1 MYRLHLTRNLRSL
14 AFLLVACAF
23 VAMPATLWWA
33 NHTGLPESWRA
44 TIEREIS
51 KQGAYVEI
59 GALSYLPLQGV
70 VASRVKVF
78 SDAARAHEISRLES
92 VLLDFDK
99 TKLARGVV
107 RITKIELKDARLL
120 LPVDPNDP
128 GSESLEVTDATGTL
142 LMPGDRRFEV
152 RDATGRIAGIKVSLD
167 ARLIGYQQDGDS
179 PSTPSQ
185 RGKRREL
192 LARAI
197 GELNQ
202 WHFEPTNP
210 PEIRLF
216 LDGNANE
223 PSTLTAKLRLRAAR
237 IEKNQRI
244 LENIAAEAEIAGD
257 LLTVTTFRA
266 KDSRGALDA
275 RVDYDISERN
285 GRFDLQS
292 TLEIQPLLKA
302 WLGLP
307 PLTELVIG
315 GRQSLKAEGDFLLGE
330 DNIPKIRTTGSAHC
344 ESVML
349 RGVQFD
355 SVQSSFAWRD
365 GDLLLKNVRLRR
377 PDGEATGKAMIQWPL
392 VRLALESTLPEQI
405 YKPFFIG
412 QPLEKVISD
421 FADRKGAS
429 VHVKL
434 EGGFDATDRH
444 SWAYTGGGTVKNV
457 NYKGVPV
464 NFAECKFSLSH
475 HELDFFDGTVVFNY
489 QGYPLRQAF
498 GGADQ
503 GTVKIGRIR
512 YDAPSKTVEVE
523 DVAGKIW
530 AAPLVRLFAPKVADS
545 LEVYRFH
552 QPPTLSGSG
561 VVDVTPQGRT
571 SLDVA
576 FNTDAAADYRFLG
589 ENLTLAKPTGK
600 VLIRGPRVKVED
612 LKIHAFDGPVAARFD
627 FRGNG
632 LLEGELSWTK
642 LSIPALTS
650 TYGFQMKGGGEVTG
664 RLEFSLTDGKVE
676 TMNGQ
681 GLFALEKTELFA
693 VPMFG
698 PLSPLIS
705 GVLND
710 RRAGFERAKD
720 AFCTFTIKDGILT
733 SQDFQTSTTS
743 LTFAG
748 DGSVDLKERTLDM
761 TMRMNAR
768 GLLGLITLPLR
779 PFYGMFQFRGTGPL
793 KDTQW
798 ENVMFT
804 APPEDQKQLLEAP
817 PRARVVGAA
826 E

>member
-1 MYRLHLTRNLRSL
+1 MYHLHLTRNLRSL
-14 AFLLVACAF
+14 AFLLVACAV

-44 TIEREIS
+44 TIEHEIS
-51 KQGAYVEI
+51 KQGAYVKI

-70 VASRVKVF
+70 VASKVKVF
-78 SDAARAHEISRLES
+78 SDAAQTHEISRLES

-99 TKLARGVV
+99 TKLARGLV
-107 RITKIELKDARLL
+107 RVTKIELKDARLL

-128 GSESLEVTDATGTL
+128 GSESLEVTDANGTL
-142 LMPGDRRFEV
+142 LMPGGRRFEV
-152 RDATGRIAGIKVSLD
+152 RDATGRIAGIKVSMD
-167 ARLIGYQQDGDS
+167 ARLVGYQQEGDS

-748 DGSVDLKERTLDM
+748 DGSVDLRERTLDM